1 VRKEYSTRY
10 SLKLTPSIKLKKR
23 KSTIQGTAWK
33 WPPALNYRRG
43 KGHENDFWALSNTVS
58 SNDYGLESQRTIRY
72 RPKKMTFREY
82 DKKMLNFFPG
92 LKYWRTVL
100 ENKNEW
106 DRQKPTSIGGNI
118 TLWIIIQKMKWRN

>member
-1 VRKEYSTRY
+1 VRKRVQYKVQLETE
-10 SLKLTPSIKLKKR
+10 
-23 KSTIQGTAWK
+23 
-33 WPPALNYRRG
+33 
-43 KGHENDFWALSNTVS
+43 GHDNDFQAMLNTVS
-58 SNDYGLESQRTIRY
+58 SKDYGLESQRTIRY

-82 DKKMLNFFPG
+82 DKKMLNFRPG

-118 TLWIIIQKMKWRN
+118 TLVDH